1 MRERG
6 FDEVMIVNPQ
16 ERAGQA
22 RGVRL
27 MPYYDA
33 NYPEMGG
40 YADPVGQE
48 PWSGYG
54 EEYQVADAG
63 EPEYGYCDG
72 LDEAG
77 EYADPGYA
85 YADADPN
92 FLGQEPVGYVA
103 QEPYAQPMGYGYVAA
118 PGFGACTG
126 QEPCPRCS
134 GLSDAELFGPAYG
147 AYAQE
152 DPRFSGYADDPI
164 LSGYS
169 EDPAVSGYTT
179 DLPSRFNASFGIPGS
194 VAGVDEAPLD
204 GFVRPREV
212 GPVVRDFTPAPE
224 SPNFVPETFKPL
236 W

>member
-1 MRERG
+1 MRELG

-48 PWSGYG
+48 PWNGYG
-54 EEYQVADAG
+54 EQYEVADAG

-72 LDEAG
+72 LDETG
-77 EYADPGYA
+77 DCADPGYG

-92 FLGQEPVGYVA
+92 FMGEEPVGYFA
-103 QEPYAQPMGYGYVAA
+103 QEPYAQPMGYGYGYGGM
-118 PGFGACTG
+118 PGLGACTG

-134 GLSDAELFGPAYG
+134 GLSDAVQRLKNIEQIAIVHLDENDIVRNPLVQLVLRAYEEG
-147 AYAQE
+147 AGKK
-152 DPRFSGYADDPI
+152 S
-164 LSGYS
+164 
-169 EDPAVSGYTT
+169 
-179 DLPSRFNASFGIPGS
+179 PGR
-194 VAGVDEAPLD
+194 G
-204 GFVRPREV
+204 
-212 GPVVRDFTPAPE
+212 
-224 SPNFVPETFKPL
+224 K
-236 W
+236 